1 MQRWRHSRRAKAVQ
15 RCNSGFAA
23 CKSAKVK
30 GKMQG
35 SRGDREPD
43 DWLGRTFTKVTGDS
57 HQGIGLSG
65 VSCSAFG
72 SRLRVPA
79 ADGRKAET

>member
-1 MQRWRHSRRAKAVQ
+1 MREGWREAALVDRLT
-15 RCNSGFAA
+15 SGPVGKGGIEWP
-23 CKSAKVK
+23 CKGANV
-30 GKMQG
+30 GG
-35 SRGDREPD
+35 TYR
-43 DWLGRTFTKVTGDS
+43 VTGDS

-79 ADGRKAET
+79 ADGRKAEA

>member
-1 MQRWRHSRRAKAVQ
+1 MTESMRADLEAVQ
-15 RCNSGFAA
+15 K
-23 CKSAKVK
+23 CKSAYGLCK
-30 GKMQG
+30 GANVG
-35 SRGDREPD
+35 GTYR
-43 DWLGRTFTKVTGDS
+43 VTGDS

-79 ADGRKAET
+79 ADGRKAEA

>member
-1 MQRWRHSRRAKAVQ
+1 
-15 RCNSGFAA
+15 
-23 CKSAKVK
+23 
-30 GKMQG
+30 
-35 SRGDREPD
+35 
-43 DWLGRTFTKVTGDS
+43 VTGDG

-79 ADGRKAET
+79 ADGRKAEAWIPDARGRHPSPENGQLPLVHWASGPPGL